1 MLGHTGAESRS
12 GLKGSWDGQ
21 VEGVQEVSGE
31 GGLSPTL
38 KRPGYMIR
46 DSQ

>member
-1 MLGHTGAESRS
+1 MLGHTGAESRL